1 MIENK
6 KNIARVIEALIFA
19 STTPVSAKELSPYL
33 EEFELND
40 IIEIIEK
47 RYSSDSGVQLQKISS
62 DHFVFR
68 TRPDISARLNLERAV
83 ESQ

>member
-1 MIENK
+1 MIENHNK

-19 STTPVSAKELSPYL
+19 STKPVSSKELSPYL

-47 RYSSDSGVQLQKISS
+47 GIQAIVVCSCKRFLQTIL
-62 DHFVFR
+62 
-68 TRPDISARLNLERAV
+68 RLELIQILLRD
-83 ESQ
+83 

>member
-1 MIENK
+1 MIESDNK

-19 STTPVSAKELSPYL
+19 SANPVSSKELSPYL

-47 RYSSDSGVQLQKISS
+47 VPLYPLI
-62 DHFVFR
+62 
-68 TRPDISARLNLERAV
+68 
-83 ESQ
+83 